1 MSRFAALVTTLGLLV
16 AVGATASAQEAMR
29 IRGTVVSL
37 EGSTLTVAGA
47 ASTYKVALPDN
58 VRVTWIEKSSL
69 AKVGPNSYIGTVAV
83 PQPDGTLRA
92 TEVQLFP
99 EAMRGVGEGSRP
111 WDSVPN
117 SSMTNATVDTITD
130 TKVDKVDG
138 RFMTVK
144 YQDGEKKVFVP
155 ATVPVITYAP
165 GDKAALTR
173 GAHVI
178 ILGQKTADGSF
189 SAANVN
195 VGKGG
200 LVPPM

>member
-29 IRGTVVSL
+29 IRGTVISL
-37 EGSTLTVAGA
+37 EGNTLSVQGV
-47 ASTYKVALPDN
+47 ASTYKVALPEN
-58 VRVTWIEKSSL
+58 VRVTWIVKSDL
-69 AKVGPNSYIGTVAV
+69 AKVGPNSFIGTVAV

-117 SSMTNATVDTITD
+117 SSMTNATVDTIAD
-130 TKVDKVDG
+130 TKVDKIDG
-138 RFMTVK
+138 RFMTVSYK
-144 YQDGEKKVFVP
+144 GGEKKVFVP
-155 ATVPVITYAP
+155 DNVPVITYVP
-165 GDKAALTR
+165 GDKAALTP

-178 ILGQKTADGSF
+178 ILGQKTTDGSF
-189 SAANVN
+189 AAANVN